1 MSGLALKEPL
11 HPHSSKGS
19 ITALDSRTTVAKL
32 LRKITADLLDHFG
45 DPTAPQRL
53 IVQGAAFKALRVALF
68 ADRMLND
75 ENALSEKSDH
85 NLLAWS
91 NWRLASVAGPLGLT
105 ESLLAVSRNPRA

>member
-91 NWRLASVAGPLGLT
+91 NWRLASVAG
-105 ESLLAVSRNPRA
+105 R